1 MFKRTLMSALAVVA
15 LSLVPIGHAAAA
27 PSPSTFRGY
36 QMNMCMWGARYY
48 VKKGQSGADTCFPD
62 PHVWKDG
69 GGTLH
74 FESGYTATEQSIAAE
89 KRQTVI
95 DHVTKFEPDAVT
107 INEACKNDLEG
118 IVTALRAAG
127 LSYTF
132 ISYETGRGS
141 GSGPRGCSAERGAAV
156 NGIIAHGF
164 QAGSKDA
171 GYFETGGYRS
181 WVCGRLTSGMRVCTA
196 HLSLP
201 GQDWDGYFHQPIE
214 CARLRDEL
222 ASTGG
227 PVVFGGDVNMKG
239 PKQNCAPTAFWGLRD
254 LEVDPDDRTAQSG
267 LQHIYYSPGY
277 TRGQTCGEVHV
288 VQHTDHKGFLIDLQS
303 VPTRTRGMA
312 CTWRDVWK

>member
-1 MFKRTLMSALAVVA
+1 M
-15 LSLVPIGHAAAA
+15 SLVPIGQAAAAA
-27 PSPSTFRGY
+27 PPSTYRGY

-48 VKKGQSGADTCFPD
+48 VKAGGNGKDTCFPD

-69 GGTLH
+69 AGTLH
-74 FESGYTATEQSIAAE
+74 FESGYTATEKSVAE
-89 KRQTVI
+89 QKRQTVI
-95 DHVTKFEPDAVT
+95 DHVKKFGPDAVT

-132 ISYETGRGS
+132 ISYEVGRGT
-141 GSGPRGCSAERGAAV
+141 GSKARQCSAGRGAAV

-164 QAGSKDA
+164 QADSKQA
-171 GYFETGGYRS
+171 GYFETHGYRS
-181 WVCGRLTSGMRVCTA
+181 WVCGVITSGMRVCTA

-201 GQDWDGYFHQPIE
+201 GQDWGGRVHQPIE

-227 PVVFGGDVNMKG
+227 PVVFSGDVNMKG
-239 PKQNCAPTAFWGLRD
+239 HKHNCAPSTFWGLRD
-254 LEVDPDDRTAQSG
+254 LDVKESDRTAQSG

-277 TRGQTCGEVHV
+277 TRGQTCGEVHHV
-288 VQHTDHKGFLIDLQS
+288 LHTDHKGFLIDLKS